1 MEIEMSNR
9 RFVLSKDLFSVIME
23 LINEQ
28 HQASFTVTG
37 MSMWPFICHGRD
49 KVIVEKIH
57 PEKLEKGDIILLQTP
72 LGNYLLHRIT
82 RIKGDCFETTGDG
95 NCFRDGWFPRRCVRA
110 RVVKIIRKEKEMD
123 CDAFGW
129 KMIFGIW
136 GICFPI
142 RRYLLA
148 ALRGISRMKNCFR

>member
-1 MEIEMSNR
+1 MVRHIHFLITVCGNSR
-9 RFVLSKDLFSVIME
+9 

-49 KVIVEKIH
+49 KVIVEKVD
-57 PEKLEKGDIILLQTP
+57 PEKLKKGDIILLQTP

-82 RIKGDCFETTGDG
+82 RIKDDCLETTGDG
-95 NCFRDGWFPRRCVRA
+95 NCFRDGWFPRSCVRA
-110 RVVKIIRKEKEMD
+110 RVAKIIRKEKEMD
-123 CDAFGW
+123 CDDFGW

-148 ALRGISRMKNCFR
+148 ALRGISRMKNRFR

>member
-1 MEIEMSNR
+1 MEKKIISMYEM
-9 RFVLSKDLFSVIME
+9 FPVVLEMLHEGKKG
-23 LINEQ
+23 
-28 HQASFTVTG
+28 SFTVTG

-49 KVIVEKIH
+49 KVIVEKVDS
-57 PEKLEKGDIILLQTP
+57 EKLKKGDIILLQTP

-95 NCFRDGWFPRRCVRA
+95 NCFRDGWFPRSCVRA

-123 CDAFGW
+123 CDTFGW
-129 KMIFGIW
+129 KIIFWIW

-148 ALRGISRMKNCFR
+148 ALRGISRMKDRFQ